1 MKDKFFGETIN
12 GTAFLNA
19 VDKLKQMDNII
30 DLRKANL
37 SLASYRACYTVLKDI
52 NRNGKALTFV
62 KEIADFFKKC
72 GFEVS
77 FASDNINYIIE

>member
-1 MKDKFFGETIN
+1 MKEIFFSETIN

-19 VDKLKQMDNII
+19 VDKLNKMDNIN

-37 SLASYRACYTVLKDI
+37 SLASYRACYPVLKEI
-52 NRNGKALTFV
+52 SRNGKALSFV

-77 FASDNINYIIE
+77 LSQDKINYIIE